1 MLVRLLNAFSIC
13 TDTGKGKWNIKI
25 ASDEFESAPGRFQ
38 VSDRAPKE
46 RNDLKARYQAA
57 CGVTAL
63 ATQRVAWKS
72 YRAIPA

>member
-1 MLVRLLNAFSIC
+1 MEELVEELVEEL
-13 TDTGKGKWNIKI
+13 
-25 ASDEFESAPGRFQ
+25 
-38 VSDRAPKE
+38 APKE

-63 ATQRVAWKS
+63 ATQRVAWRS

>member
-1 MLVRLLNAFSIC
+1 MEDPVEGSVKALVEELVEELAHN
-13 TDTGKGKWNIKI
+13 
-25 ASDEFESAPGRFQ
+25 
-38 VSDRAPKE
+38 E

-57 CGVTAL
+57 CGVAAL